1 MLDLRSPDST
11 EHLFLFFSFQF
22 SFFLWIKLGLFLM
35 FPFAFIFF
43 SLITH
48 IYFSLLENDLRRTVR
63 YLIGCYQYYRSKS
76 ILFLKLY
83 GSSNVILIENFN
95 QNEWMITT
103 KRAIFNKL
111 FFVSFEQDNTIDCA
125 KCRIYTSKMAV

>member
-1 MLDLRSPDST
+1 
-11 EHLFLFFSFQF
+11 
-22 SFFLWIKLGLFLM
+22 M

-83 GSSNVILIENFN
+83 GSSNVFHGKRHPVKMGEPVVIHSDIHLPRIFYKTD
-95 QNEWMITT
+95 MI
-103 KRAIFNKL
+103 
-111 FFVSFEQDNTIDCA
+111 SEQFKN
-125 KCRIYTSKMAV
+125 S